1 VRWRKLKIHWYEAY
15 GIGAKEHKIKR
26 IVGDTKRNE
35 ARFVLC
41 VPNKDYPAS
50 LKLRK
55 VYRLLNDEL
64 ESKHDQVQVIDESG
78 KVYLYPEEYFRSHLG
93 SVLEAFRYY
102 QGLMAACDEEI
113 EEQLQNFDRH
123 LPPDT
128 PSVPPEAHAHRPQK

>member
-41 VPNKDYPAS
+41 VPNKDYPAA

-64 ESKHDQVQVIDESG
+64 ESKHHQVQVIDESG
-78 KVYLYPEEYFRSHLG
+78 EDYLYPEEYFVPTLG
-93 SVLEAFRYY
+93 QFWKLFVTIKA
-102 QGLMAACDEEI
+102 
-113 EEQLQNFDRH
+113 
-123 LPPDT
+123 
-128 PSVPPEAHAHRPQK
+128 